1 MIGTGRY
8 TTLLLVVIVI
18 ILLFGVGIAL
28 YFVLD
33 LDWFNKEK
41 VTPYVEQQP
50 VTPYKEVEVKE
61 NIQVSLDMTKRT
73 YDILVETD
81 ELKVIVYKDG
91 TVGITML
98 ENEKYRTLTTY
109 SELLNKE
116 VKSSLKDIVKV
127 YSVKVSKDNIEK
139 DCIILLDKDGNMYK
153 LVESVLISEGKYAFV
168 KIEGIAKIVDIKQI
182 TNNYLVENTNG
193 INLIAIDYEGNELLI
208 TDYLLKD

>member
-8 TTLLLVVIVI
+8 TTLLLVIIVI
-18 ILLFGVGIAL
+18 ILLFGVGITL

-41 VTPYVEQQP
+41 ITPYVEQEI
-50 VTPYKEVEVKE
+50 TPYKEEEIKE
-61 NIQVSLDMTKRT
+61 NVQVSLDMTKRT
-73 YDILVETD
+73 YDIFVETD
-81 ELKVIVYKDG
+81 ELKVVVYKDG

-98 ENEKYRTLTTY
+98 ENEKYKTLTTY
-109 SELLNKE
+109 KELLNKE
-116 VKSSLKDIVKV
+116 VKPSLKDIMKV
-127 YSVKVSKDNIEK
+127 YSVKVAKDKVAK
-139 DCIILLDKDGNMYK
+139 DCIVLLDKDGNMYK
-153 LVESVLISEGKYAFV
+153 LVESVLVSEGKYAFV